1 MIIDSSAILAVIGKE
16 PGYEG
21 IVHELAASSGTRIG
35 APTRLET
42 GIVLTARF
50 GPRGRTVL
58 ARFLQENY
66 IQTVAFDDAHAD
78 AALDA
83 YSRFGKGRHRA
94 ALNFGDCCTY
104 AVASVAG
111 ESLLC
116 VGDDFARTDLLL
128 VSLNPD
134 ELSAASEKSTSL
146 GAEPPARLRI
156 SCNQTEFLDPMTYQV
171 TTDPGD
177 VRRSAAYPDANILLG
192 CSNPKRCDAVR
203 RNRQAW

>member
-16 PGYEG
+16 PGYER

-58 ARFLQENY
+58 ARFLQENS

-78 AALDA
+78 TALEA

-104 AVASVAG
+104 AIASVVN
-111 ESLLC
+111 EPLLC
-116 VGDDFARTDLLL
+116 LGDDFAQTDLLL
-128 VSLNPD
+128 VSL
-134 ELSAASEKSTSL
+134 EAEESATDSEDSGS
-146 GAEPPARLRI
+146 
-156 SCNQTEFLDPMTYQV
+156 
-171 TTDPGD
+171 PG
-177 VRRSAAYPDANILLG
+177 
-192 CSNPKRCDAVR
+192 
-203 RNRQAW
+203 